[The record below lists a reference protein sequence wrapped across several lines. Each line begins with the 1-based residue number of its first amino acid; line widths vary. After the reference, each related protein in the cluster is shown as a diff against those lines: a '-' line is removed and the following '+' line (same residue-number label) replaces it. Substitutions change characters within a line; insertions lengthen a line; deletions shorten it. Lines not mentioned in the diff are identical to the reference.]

1 MARKGSSVAY
11 MSSLERILGGVL
23 FVVYLFVLPFAAR
36 PLFAFLGRL
45 IGSPISPALQNSL
58 YYYVLF
64 ALTLLVFWCY
74 IGRTTTRFIS
84 VPWHTLGTVCLGLVG
99 FYGLNE
105 LCFRLMRFISA
116 GQVNLNDVAIS
127 AQVHDAPRS
136 TILIVVFLA
145 PFVEEVLFRGYV
157 FGNIRERSRWAAYLV
172 SCLLFAFLHVWQ
184 FAVVERSLTYFLL
197 MLQYLAPGLVLAWTY
212 ERSSTLWGSILLHS
226 IVNALAVGKLL

>member
-1 MARKGSSVAY
+1 MARKGSMASY
-11 MSSLERILGGVL
+11 MSSMERILGGIL
-23 FVVYLFVLPFAAR
+23 LVVYLLVLPFVTR
-36 PLFAFLGRL
+36 PLFALLGRM
-45 IGSPISPALQNSL
+45 IGTPIPPSLQNSI

-64 ALTLLVFWCY
+64 ALTLLTFWNY

-84 VPWHTLGTVCLGLVG
+84 IPWHTLGTVCLGLIG

-105 LCFRLMRFISA
+105 LTFRVMRLISS

-184 FAVVERSLTYFLL
+184 FAVVEHSLTYFLL
-197 MLQYLAPGLVLAWTY
+197 MLQYLAPGLVLAWAY

-226 IVNALAVGKLL
+226 IVNGLAVWQIL